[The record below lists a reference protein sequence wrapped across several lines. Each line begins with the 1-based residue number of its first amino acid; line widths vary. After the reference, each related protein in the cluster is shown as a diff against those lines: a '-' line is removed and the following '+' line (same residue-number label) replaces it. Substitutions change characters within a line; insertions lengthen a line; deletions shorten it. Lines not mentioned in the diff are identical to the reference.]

1 MTDNISLTKMTTY
14 TMPIEAIENII
25 CDAGMMIGY
34 WATKAVVDSTK
45 QTYTIT
51 EEEAHDDEGAR
62 DFTITYTDI
71 VEAMMKLA
79 TGEVAIRSDIREE
92 IGNAFINYDE
102 SDIDGEGAD
111 VIIQVACFGDV
122 IYG

>member
-1 MTDNISLTKMTTY
+1 MTNNISLTKMTTY

-25 CDAGMMIGY
+25 ADAGMMIGY
-34 WATKAVVDSTK
+34 WATSAVVDSDK

-62 DFTITYTDI
+62 DFIITYTDI

-79 TGEVAIRSDIREE
+79 SGEVAIRSDIREA
-92 IGNAFINYDE
+92 IGEAFINYDE
-102 SDIDGEGAD
+102 SDLDGEVAD